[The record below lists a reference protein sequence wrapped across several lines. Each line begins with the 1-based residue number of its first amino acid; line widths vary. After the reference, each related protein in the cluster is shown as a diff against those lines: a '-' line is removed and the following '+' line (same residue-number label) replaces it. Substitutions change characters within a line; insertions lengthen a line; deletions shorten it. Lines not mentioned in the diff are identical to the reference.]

1 MNLIVLGPVMPVGMP
16 PVMLVLAP
24 ASRIEKYAQVSRS
37 SMERK
42 VNDGGAYAYAQ
53 PHRLFSPSTVVTS
66 RASAPTYG
74 IN

>member
-1 MNLIVLGPVMPVGMP
+1 MNLIVSGPVMPVGMP

-42 VNDGGAYAYAQ
+42 VNGGAYAYAA
-53 PHRLFSPSTVVTS
+53 T
-66 RASAPTYG
+66 RALLS
-74 IN
+74 